1 MSWFFLALIGPFLY
15 ALTNHIDKILL
26 RKYFKEGG
34 VGTLILVSSL
44 VSVFALPFIYW
55 ADPTV
60 LSVSGTGIFV
70 LAIVGIL
77 DILVLWFYLLALK
90 DEEASVAIVFYQLV
104 PVFGLILGYFIL
116 GEVLTQAQL
125 IAMAIIILGTTI
137 ISFEID
143 VENKFRLRRQTIA
156 FMLAASF
163 FWALGAVIFKAVA
176 LEEDVWRSL
185 FWEHLM
191 LVFVG
196 IVIFICVRSYR
207 THFLSAIRTNS
218 KAIISL
224 NFTNEGLYMLGNI
237 VFAFAYL
244 LAPISLVLLSNS
256 FQTIF
261 VLAIGIFLTVYFP
274 KVSTEKIH
282 AKHIWQKVIAICI
295 TGIGTYLLLSS

>member
-15 ALTNHIDKILL
+15 AITNHIDKILL
-26 RKYFKEGG
+26 EKYFKKSG
-34 VGTLILVSSL
+34 VGTLILFSSL
-44 VSVFALPFIYW
+44 ISVFALPFIYW
-55 ADPTV
+55 ADPAI
-60 LSVSGTGIFV
+60 LSVSGTDILV
-70 LAIVGIL
+70 LAVVGIL
-77 DILVLWFYLLALK
+77 DILVLLFYFLALK
-90 DEEASVAIVFYQLV
+90 DDEASVVIVFYQLV
-104 PVFGLILGYFIL
+104 PVFGLVLGYFIL

-125 IAMAIIILGTTI
+125 IAMALIIFGTTI

-143 VENKFRLRRQTIA
+143 IENNFKLRHRTIA

-163 FWALGAVIFKAVA
+163 CWALGAVIFKAVA

-191 LVFVG
+191 LVVVG
-196 IVIFICVRSYR
+196 IGIFICVRSYR
-207 THFLSAIRTNS
+207 THFLSAIRDNS

-224 NFTNEGLYMLGNI
+224 NFANEGLFMLGNI

-261 VLAIGIFLTVYFP
+261 VMAIGIFLTIYFP
-274 KVSTEKIH
+274 NVSTEKIH
-282 AKHIWQKVIAICI
+282 ARHIWQKIIAICI